1 MEAFSH
7 GIETYVFGA
16 TMKEIFESWNLE
28 YESAWYMVPILLRLV
43 DLYKY
48 DLDHDLAPF
57 LAGPY
62 LENPRL

>member
-1 MEAFSH
+1 
-7 GIETYVFGA
+7 
-16 TMKEIFESWNLE
+16 MKEIFESWNLE